1 MVQNRRLFRLK
12 SIPEQLH
19 YYFITCAVIALW
31 ALSVPA
37 RKAFY
42 RFVEN
47 LSNADGIFDI
57 TIRLVPFYIA
67 YAGSAIIDNIFIGLG
82 KTGYNMVNSPII
94 NLGYYGVFYVLTLTH
109 AINFDMNTA
118 SSGNIN
124 AYRTVRESG
133 VCSSGYFFAIFRGF
147 FPKLLYNQ
155 IESKKEVS
163 RWTNRS

>member
-47 LSNADGIFDI
+47 LSNADEIFDI
-57 TIRLVPFYIA
+57 TIKLVPFYVA

-82 KTGYNMVNSPII
+82 KTGYNMVNSLII
-94 NLGYYGVFYVLTLTH
+94 NLGYYGVFYMLTLTRT
-109 AINFDMNTA
+109 IDFDMNTIILMFGFGMVFHFVISLA
-118 SSGNIN
+118 
-124 AYRTVRESG
+124 EEK
-133 VCSSGYFFAIFRGF
+133 IFQRKNHIGS
-147 FPKLLYNQ
+147 Q
-155 IESKKEVS
+155 
-163 RWTNRS
+163 